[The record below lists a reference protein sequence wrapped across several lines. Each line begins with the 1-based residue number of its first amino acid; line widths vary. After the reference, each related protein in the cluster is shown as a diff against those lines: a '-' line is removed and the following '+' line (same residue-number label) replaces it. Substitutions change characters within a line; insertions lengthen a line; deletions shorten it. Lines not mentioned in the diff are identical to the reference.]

1 MVGGPVSRRST
12 PVDAK
17 HGVTS
22 EYRAAQDRPGS
33 EACEISGTGCSCLN
47 DISCASKSIDGLVI
61 FVLKVLIWIREPGTA
76 RRAAAVSRHG
86 RAADPLRR
94 IGAKIEEPES
104 LKSGNP

>member
-76 RRAAAVSRHG
+76 RRAARSEERRVGKECVSTCRSRWSPYH
-86 RAADPLRR
+86 
-94 IGAKIEEPES
+94 
-104 LKSGNP
+104 